1 MRGTMRKLALLWST
15 LIVFLIVMAFCS
27 RVSLG
32 EQLSACLPSCNG
44 VVDKA
49 PGGVFTVEIAFK
61 NTGSTE
67 GTWSVNVVF
76 EGEKWTWMGTSQNLT
91 LKSDSMRTLTW
102 NGFVPINASI
112 DSVARLIVYYD
123 DSYKSLNWWIHVVP
137 GAELS
142 ITSSTVK

>member
-1 MRGTMRKLALLWST
+1 MRKFALLWST
-15 LIVFLIVMAFCS
+15 LMVFLMVMTFCS
-27 RVSLG
+27 RVGLG

-44 VVDKA
+44 VVDKV

-61 NTGSTE
+61 NTGATE
-67 GTWSVNVVF
+67 GTWSVNVAF
-76 EGEKWTWMGTSQNLT
+76 EGEKWMWTGASQNLT
-91 LKSDSMRTLTW
+91 LKSNNMRTLTW
-102 NGFVPINASI
+102 NGLVPINASI

-123 DSYKSLNWWIHVVP
+123 DSYKSLNWWIHAVP